1 MPYHISPNDG
11 KFDVVDDSGKTIATH
26 PTRQQAIDNLK
37 ALYANV
43 SDASK
48 EAHDKSAGGYVA
60 TANFSPIGANARE
73 LFFASSKDHKP
84 SLIDRVVSFLK
95 EGRRNSTNDASNLQ
109 QIHDL
114 SVLNG
119 ADCPMVFK
127 EASGRLRW
135 VMLSSNSYQDTD
147 KEIIA
152 QAALEAD
159 VERADKEHNYG
170 PLRWWHVGNP
180 DPIARTPGD
189 GIDIGDCDFN
199 AMHGRMLIESGTFRD
214 ERIGGAIKEHADTLA
229 GSIGFFHP
237 LNQPDSGGVFDNIHR
252 FERSLLPRAR
262 ASNQLT
268 GLTVT
273 KEQQD
278 MASMKEKYDQFVALL
293 GGNATLADSVVKQ
306 AEATQKAA
314 QEAGLAFKA
323 KNDKPKDVKKGE
335 EGSAEE
341 EATEPETEAEAEGDA
356 PKKFEKKMTAK
367 KEAEIDYTAMA
378 AGLAPHITALIDARM
393 AESRK
398 ETATKEAG
406 LTSQITT
413 LETKLKEVEAVAK
426 MLAGDLPRGVKD
438 GYRASQS
445 STTVT
450 TKDATNQPAPDPL
463 GDFYGWV
470 TESLGHQPQAA
481 QPVQPPSA

>member
-11 KFDVVDDSGKTIATH
+11 QFDVVDDSGKTIATH

-37 ALYANV
+37 ALYAQVN
-43 SDASK
+43 DASK
-48 EAHDKSAGGYVA
+48 EAQ
-60 TANFSPIGANARE
+60 
-73 LFFASSKDHKP
+73 FAPVVEERKP

-127 EASGRLRW
+127 EASGKLRW

-147 KEIIA
+147 REIIA
-152 QAALEAD
+152 QSALEAD

-180 DPIARTPGD
+180 DPITRTPGD

-214 ERIGGAIKEHADTLA
+214 ERIGEAIKEHADTLA
-229 GSIGFFHP
+229 GSIGFFHA
-237 LNQPDSGGVFDNIHR
+237 LNQPDREGVFSSIHR

-268 GLTVT
+268 ALTVT
-273 KEQQD
+273 GDQD
-278 MASMKEKYDQFVALL
+278 MATMKEKFDEFVGLL
-293 GGNATLADSVVKQ
+293 GGDAKLAQSVVNR
-306 AEATQKAA
+306 AEQTEKAA

-323 KNDKPKDVKKGE
+323 AKDEKKKPVVDE
-335 EGSAEE
+335 AETTDE
-341 EATEPETEAEAEGDA
+341 SATEAPADEEVEAEGEA
-356 PKKFEKKMTAK
+356 PKKFEKKMAPAK
-367 KEAEIDYTAMA
+367 KEAEVDYVTMA

-393 AESRK
+393 SESRK

-406 LTSQITT
+406 LTATIET
-413 LETKLKEVEAVAK
+413 LTAKLKEVEAVART
-426 MLAGDLPRGVKD
+426 LAGDLPRGVKD

-445 STTVT
+445 GKVVTV
-450 TKDATNQPAPDPL
+450 KEGDGPAPDPL

-470 TESLGHQPQAA
+470 TESLGNQPKAA